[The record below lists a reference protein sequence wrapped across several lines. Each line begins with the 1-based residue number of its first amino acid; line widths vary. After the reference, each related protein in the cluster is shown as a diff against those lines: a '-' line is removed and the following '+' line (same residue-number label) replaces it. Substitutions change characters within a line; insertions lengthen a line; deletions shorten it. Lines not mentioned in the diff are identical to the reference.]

1 MGLLSR
7 NQNTY
12 YGSGNSDNYGDYQFT
27 SLDSIINGFMVAY
40 VGESKLINKVN
51 RTDVQFHA
59 MRGIQEFSYDILKSV
74 KAQEIEVP
82 NTLQMILPQDYVN
95 YSKITTSGND
105 GIERVL
111 YPTGKTSN
119 PFAITQLTDG
129 AYDFN
134 QTNLRK
140 LTITC
145 PPAAFIPDGKYLD
158 LRYIKPNSQLGTMH
172 FIFNKNSTF
181 LDGDI
186 SSVTDQSPK
195 FFANIDGVSSSTDV
209 ASKLK
214 DAILES
220 NRFNVSQSGN
230 VLTVEYKDL
239 TSTSGETFSF
249 DFVGGSYVNFHSS
262 GINTNTEAIVHPV
275 SIISSNSISFDDTYS
290 ELYFYE
296 FSEGPSIFST
306 ALVDLNGDPL
316 LDSSYMPNFNSPAG
330 SKVIVQGRITKNDG
344 SGGLYTDVDNDGF
357 IQFQLSN
364 DSGDSVN
371 VGIHTSSSETNKV
384 DALGYFSITHTM
396 VVDANKLV
404 ILPWDI
410 ADTTGD
416 PGVLISELA
425 IGPPATPTPVVVT
438 NTGATSTSDN
448 LQYQA
453 ESDTWTNY
461 KSHTPNE
468 IRDDYETDGNY
479 IDHYGRRYGLDPQHS
494 QDNGTFYI
502 DTNKGLIHFGSALA
516 GSTVVLHYISD
527 GLGTDAE
534 MVVHKFAEE
543 AIYKWIAYG
552 VLASRSNIPEYIVQ
566 RFKKERFAEARKA
579 KIRLS
584 SIKIEE
590 FTQVLKGLGKPIK

>member
-1 MGLLSR
+1 MGLLSQ

-27 SLDSIINGFMVAY
+27 SLDNIINGFMVAY

-145 PPAAFIPDGKYLD
+145 PPAASIPDGSYLH
-158 LRYIKPNSQLGTMH
+158 LTYIKPNSNTSAMH
-172 FIFNKNSTF
+172 FIFNKNSTL

-186 SSVTDQSPK
+186 SSVTNQSPK
-195 FFANIDGVSSSTDV
+195 FFANISGVSSSTDV

-220 NRFNVSQSGN
+220 NRFNVSQIGN
-230 VLTVEYKDL
+230 VLTVEYKDVFPA
-239 TSTSGETFSF
+239 SSEAFSF
-249 DFVGGSYVNFHSS
+249 DFVENSYVNFHSS
-262 GINTNTEAIVHPV
+262 GVTAAVDASTRPISIV
-275 SIISSNSISFDDTYS
+275 SSNSISFDDTVLEQFGFVQS
-290 ELYFYE
+290 DAQGLF
-296 FSEGPSIFST
+296 T
-306 ALVDLNGDPL
+306 TDPGGVG
-316 LDSSYMPNFNSPAG
+316 LDSGYLPNFSSPA
-330 SKVIVQGRITKNDG
+330 SSTVLIQGRVTKNDG
-344 SGGLYTDVDNDGF
+344 SGDLYNDVDNDGF
-357 IQFQLSN
+357 IQVKL
-364 DSGDSVN
+364 SGDTGDIIN
-371 VGIHTSSSETNKV
+371 IGIHTSSSEANKV
-384 DALGYFSITHTM
+384 DAGGYFNFTHTM
-396 VVDANKLV
+396 VADAGIFV
-404 ILPWDI
+404 VSAGDI
-410 ADTTGD
+410 SSTSGD
-416 PGVLISELA
+416 PGVLISELV
-425 IGPPATPTPVVVT
+425 IGPAATPVVAT

-448 LQYQA
+448 LQYQT
-453 ESDTWTNY
+453 ESDTWTSY

-479 IDHYGRRYGLDPQHS
+479 IDHHGRRYGLDPQHS